1 MIVVVM
7 ILVIKLVTSFEL
19 VKTYKNNTEEV
30 IKQFG
35 KLLQLQMS
43 VSFNDEF
50 TNDRNSSDNDSF
62 DYWMIVDERICML
75 ETVMK
80 DIKGQISST
89 YGVIVEQDN
98 VKTRSACQK
107 LVLQNA
113 DEECVQC
120 SEDARREERMQQV
133 CGQPT
138 GKYSG
143 GRFFF
148 FNLVRVESFLSLE
161 VGSWNSIVSSYF
173 YGSSF
178 LEVVYRVVIV
188 NQAVLSRLNKVSLRK
203 EYKFDQINRMLFYW
217 VQFVI
222 YGESNRNELN
232 DSKVSS
238 LYQMK
243 MNSTMGVSNTK
254 SVWRSQSV
262 GYQMKMNASTMGV
275 SNTKS
280 VWWSQSVSHYK
291 VSKYGLKYSR

>member
-1 MIVVVM
+1 
-7 ILVIKLVTSFEL
+7 
-19 VKTYKNNTEEV
+19 
-30 IKQFG
+30 
-35 KLLQLQMS
+35 
-43 VSFNDEF
+43 
-50 TNDRNSSDNDSF
+50 
-62 DYWMIVDERICML
+62 
-75 ETVMK
+75 
-80 DIKGQISST
+80 
-89 YGVIVEQDN
+89 
-98 VKTRSACQK
+98 
-107 LVLQNA
+107 
-113 DEECVQC
+113 
-120 SEDARREERMQQV
+120 MQQV

-138 GKYSG
+138 GEYSG

-188 NQAVLSRLNKVSLRK
+188 NQAVLSRLNKISLRK

-238 LYQMK
+238 LGYQLKMKSMMGVSNTKGVWRSRLEYQMK
-243 MNSTMGVSNTK
+243 MNTSTMGVSNTK

-291 VSKYGLKYSR
+291 VSKYGLNYSR